1 VSKRVEVKDLEIGM
15 FVSELDRSWLESPF
29 LFQGFMI
36 ENEDDLGKLQEC
48 CDYVMVDQQRSQPVA
63 SRFTRRTALRDGAS
77 ITVTSTE
84 PASTAPGRFEMAYA
98 STHAARSETSQGVIK
113 LLDDRR
119 LGRMIAADVI
129 RHSVNNLMRSVLADP
144 SAALWLTRMRGEDE
158 FSAAHSLNVATL
170 SLAFAR
176 HLELPESQLHAIG
189 MGALLHDI
197 GLTEKAAPITRQ
209 REPLTPEDFVTLR
222 KHPADGLYSIRDAAH
237 LDPVIR
243 DIIRWHHERVDGSG
257 YPDGLS
263 GTQIPQYVRIVAIAD
278 TYDAMVSDSAF
289 RRGIPPGEAL
299 IEIHRL
305 ADTTFGKQTVQA
317 FIQCIGVYPP
327 ASVVELNTG
336 AIGVVV
342 ASNESARLLPLL
354 LMLRDEQGKHVLPGK
369 FVDLSSVE
377 RKTGNRWHIVKF
389 ADPSTHGIDISGLTL
404 PGLA

>member
-1 VSKRVEVKDLEIGM
+1 MNRRVEVKDLRIGM
-15 FVSELDRSWLESPF
+15 FVSELDRSWLGSPF

-36 ENEDDLGKLQEC
+36 ENEDDLGKLQEF
-48 CDYVMVDQQRSQPVA
+48 CDYVMVDRKRSQEVPDYRHGNKA
-63 SRFTRRTALRDGAS
+63 IGTTPGTSRVTREPS
-77 ITVTSTE
+77 SST
-84 PASTAPGRFEMAYA
+84 PSRFEMAYA
-98 STHAARSETSQGVIK
+98 STRVARSETSQGVIK

-119 LGRMIAADVI
+119 LGRMIEPEAV
-129 RHSVNNLMRSVLADP
+129 RHSVNNLMNSVLADP

-158 FSAAHSLNVATL
+158 FTAAHSLNVATL

-176 HLELPESQLHAIG
+176 HLELPEPQLRAIG

-197 GLTEKAAPITRQ
+197 GLTEKAASVTRKL
-209 REPLTPEDFVTLR
+209 EPLVEEDFQTLR
-222 KHPADGLYSIRDAAH
+222 KHPADGLYSIRADN
-237 LDPVIR
+237 LDPVMH

-263 GTQIPQYVRIVAIAD
+263 GSEIPQHVLIVAIAD

-289 RRGIPPGEAL
+289 RCGMPPGEAL

-305 ADTTFGKQTVQA
+305 ADASFGRKMVQA

-342 ASNESARLLPLL
+342 ASNENARLLPLL
-354 LMLRDEQGKHVLPGK
+354 LMLRNENGEPVSPGS
-369 FVDLSSVE
+369 FVDLGSVE
-377 RKTGNRWHIVKF
+377 RKTGQRWHIVKF
-389 ADPSTHGIDISGLTL
+389 ADPAKYDIDIGNLTL